1 MRVAYYRTTL
11 EYRGGEEGSGKMSQ
25 PRIISGKARGIRLD
39 DVPGDSTRPITD
51 RVKEALFNI
60 ISTDIQHARFLDL
73 FGGTGSVG
81 IEALSRGAAYCLFL
95 EINDKA
101 IFTLKENLK
110 KTRTSDMGSVV
121 RMDAL
126 KYLAVQQKENFDYI
140 YIAPPQYKEIWL
152 DSLRKL
158 DENISLLSEDGWVIA
173 QIHPVEYQPIE
184 LVNLVE
190 FDQRKYGSTV
200 LVFYERRS

>member
-1 MRVAYYRTTL
+1 
-11 EYRGGEEGSGKMSQ
+11 MSQ

-60 ISTDIQHARFLDL
+60 ISTDIQQARFLDL

-101 IFTLKENLK
+101 ISTIKENLK
-110 KTRTSDMGSVV
+110 KTRTNELGNVV

-126 KYLAVQQKENFDYI
+126 KYLAVQQNENFDYI

-173 QIHPVEYQPIE
+173 QIHPVEYQSIE
-184 LVNLVE
+184 LANLVE